1 MESTRFV
8 MLAHAVV
15 RFVVRFRAVDDVGRD
30 MVVGARDIAGLVGCA
45 AEARLL
51 TDLDRD
57 ILLIPRLT
65 PLEA

>member
-1 MESTRFV
+1 M
-8 MLAHAVV
+8 
-15 RFVVRFRAVDDVGRD
+15 RFRAVDDVGRD

-65 PLEA
+65 PLEAIIKLTNIIHH